1 MKISTLISKSG
12 ESEQEIQEAT
22 AKALAEARMKEFQQI
37 GSFYL
42 IKVEDPTIAGKIRT
56 FLSFKRL
63 VESPNTLDITGI
75 ELNKTQ
81 TKALNITSIE
91 EYVKEGKSEIISIR
105 FPWTKI
111 INIQEIKKA
120 KKV

>member
-42 IKVEDPTIAGKIRT
+42 IKVEDPTMAGKIRT

-81 TKALNITSIE
+81 TKALSITSIE
-91 EYVKEGKSEIISIR
+91 EYVKEGKSEILSIR

>member
-81 TKALNITSIE
+81 TKALSITSIE